1 MTHIAIEVKAGTA
14 VDGDTGMMIK
24 DMPFHMASQIIYR
37 ARRNDRIVVND
48 WAFLLNVATYSPE
61 VPREYM
67 YKIGRAHV

>member
-24 DMPFHMASQIIYR
+24 DMPFHMASQMIYR

-48 WAFLLNVATYSPE
+48 WPFC
-61 VPREYM
+61 
-67 YKIGRAHV
+67 